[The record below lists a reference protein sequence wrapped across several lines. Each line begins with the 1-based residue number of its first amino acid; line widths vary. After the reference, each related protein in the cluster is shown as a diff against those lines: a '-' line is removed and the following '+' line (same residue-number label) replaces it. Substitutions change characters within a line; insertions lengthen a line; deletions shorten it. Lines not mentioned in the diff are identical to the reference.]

1 MHRVHRTGLYRC
13 PMRSVTVSVLVLAA
27 LFLGACDTRPTSPAF
42 NDTTTTST
50 TLPGIDENTTTTVTL
65 PPPEVRVVG
74 TVLDVIDGDTLEVL
88 AEGST
93 VTIRLLGVNSPELS
107 ECWGEE
113 SMVYLTNLIA
123 NKNVLLVEGG
133 DDVDLDPFGRL
144 LRYLYLEDEAN
155 PVFVNAQ
162 LVQSGHAIGLQ
173 DGSETA
179 EHLKALEARAF
190 QSGYGMWATY
200 ACGDLEGVAGDRP
213 VVRVNE
219 LVFDPEGPDA
229 EALDGE
235 YITVVNEGYDVVEIS
250 GWTLRDE
257 STSNRFTFPA
267 STILDPGQAI
277 TVVTG
282 CDGGPTG
289 ALHWCAAQAVWSNGG
304 DTAIIMDTLGN
315 AVVWYTYGEAVE

>member
-1 MHRVHRTGLYRC
+1 
-13 PMRSVTVSVLVLAA
+13 MRTVSVSILLLTA

-50 TLPGIDENTTTTVTL
+50 TLPGIDEITTTTVTL

-74 TVLDVIDGDTLEVL
+74 TVLNVNDGDTLEVL
-88 AEGST
+88 TDGST
-93 VTIRLLGVNSPELS
+93 VTIRLLGVNAPELS

-113 SMVYLTNLIA
+113 SMVYLSNLIA
-123 NKNVLLVEGG
+123 NKNVLLVNGPEGI
-133 DDVDLDPFGRL
+133 DVDPFGRL

-155 PVFVNAQ
+155 PVFINAR
-162 LVQSGHAIGLQ
+162 LVESGHAIGLQ
-173 DGSETA
+173 DGSEIA
-179 EHLKALEARAF
+179 GSLKALEARAF

-200 ACGDLEGVAGDRP
+200 ACGDLEGVGGDRP
-213 VVRVNE
+213 VVRISE
-219 LVFDPEGPDA
+219 LEFDPQGPDA

-257 STSNRFTFPA
+257 STSNRFRFPA
-267 STILDPGQAI
+267 NTILDPGEAI

-282 CDGGPTG
+282 CDGGPQG
-289 ALHWCAAQAVWSNGG
+289 SLHWCSAQAVWSNGG
-304 DTAIIMDTLGN
+304 DTAIIADTLGN